1 MSTATKNSTSF
12 PPRGGEAHWKWA
24 TNVPQPLHD
33 SYALVGLR
41 RTGKTAVLHKL
52 FNRLF
57 YYNRKVLPVYISFAD
72 YLYRA
77 EPINIY
83 EFAEEF
89 FVGYMRSY
97 LAWSHR
103 KPEFIKWQFDLP
115 DLSDFAHEIQDE
127 FAISSCAR
135 YERSVARSTP
145 YGLTRWLI
153 SFPMGA
159 ARILNM
165 PTTVFIDEF
174 QVLTNVYNPKDDRCI
189 VLTDRFQKA
198 AETRW
203 APLLVSGSAIS
214 LLVEEALGGMLSG
227 RFKIHFLKPLSRSHT
242 HDFVFRL
249 AAKYGITVNE
259 EFAEAVWLLTEGY
272 PYSIR
277 SLMSSESGRTVNY
290 PDLSALA
297 ELCVFELT
305 DQRGQL
311 LRHYSREFGKYSHEL
326 NSGLTTRRVM
336 LWATKYPGERIDA
349 QRIADELQIKVSE
362 VRASLDKLRWAD
374 VVRKIG
380 LISYQGPNDPMMRRY
395 IEYQHLVEIDNLT
408 AEAALLRQTEF
419 KSLGG
424 EVNRQK
430 GAMAEVHIGA
440 VMGRFDGRQVN
451 GKLYFGQAPPL
462 ISPNSGRGDASR
474 EVTALTPSPSPNSGR
489 GDASREV
496 TLPVFSSI
504 QNRAGIVQEGIVIEI
519 DLIGLW
525 SFTTPLPEEACREV
539 EIEEDSETGEVIIP
553 EPKEN
558 PPQSGAWLV
567 QVRYTQK
574 PQGSPA
580 IRKFLKQVE
589 AMVGEK
595 KYDFVQ
601 SWYVCKGGFT
611 KPARKLLEEAGVLY
625 SDRESFNKLAN
636 LFGFFGLPA

>member
-1 MSTATKNSTSF
+1 M
-12 PPRGGEAHWKWA
+12 
-24 TNVPQPLHD
+24 
-33 SYALVGLR
+33 
-41 RTGKTAVLHKL
+41 
-52 FNRLF
+52 
-57 YYNRKVLPVYISFAD
+57 
-72 YLYRA
+72 
-77 EPINIY
+77 
-83 EFAEEF
+83 
-89 FVGYMRSY
+89 
-97 LAWSHR
+97 
-103 KPEFIKWQFDLP
+103 
-115 DLSDFAHEIQDE
+115 
-127 FAISSCAR
+127 
-135 YERSVARSTP
+135 
-145 YGLTRWLI
+145 
-153 SFPMGA
+153 
-159 ARILNM
+159 
-165 PTTVFIDEF
+165 
-174 QVLTNVYNPKDDRCI
+174 
-189 VLTDRFQKA
+189 
-198 AETRW
+198 
-203 APLLVSGSAIS
+203 
-214 LLVEEALGGMLSG
+214 
-227 RFKIHFLKPLSRSHT
+227 
-242 HDFVFRL
+242 
-249 AAKYGITVNE
+249 
-259 EFAEAVWLLTEGY
+259 
-272 PYSIR
+272 
-277 SLMSSESGRTVNY
+277 
-290 PDLSALA
+290 SALA

-489 GDASREV
+489 REEEV

-539 EIEEDSETGEVIIP
+539 EIEEDSETGKVIIP
-553 EPKEN
+553 QPKVN
-558 PPQSGAWLV
+558 PPQAGA
-567 QVRYTQK
+567 
-574 PQGSPA
+574 
-580 IRKFLKQVE
+580 
-589 AMVGEK
+589 
-595 KYDFVQ
+595 
-601 SWYVCKGGFT
+601 
-611 KPARKLLEEAGVLY
+611 
-625 SDRESFNKLAN
+625 
-636 LFGFFGLPA
+636 